1 MTVHGGGVFA
11 FTNPELGQGERVSE
25 GVRASEL
32 GLAVHSKRTQGH
44 DREVGAHVS
53 QVGRKLV
60 HGGHVSL
67 SANIWWARL

>member
-1 MTVHGGGVFA
+1 MTVHGGGMFT
-11 FTNPELGQGERVSE
+11 FTNPEPGQGERVSE

-44 DREVGAHVS
+44 DREVGARIS
-53 QVGRKLV
+53 QLGRKLV

-67 SANIWWARL
+67 SANIWQVRL